1 MARKSSSKIVFVS
14 ERSLV
19 PDNWVPLSDIDHKG
33 QNALYRAASEAC
45 RRGTITSRRLVR
57 NAGEIKTGPIFM
69 EPESFDRFKDSFEV
83 PSRREQTQPDVIT
96 LSASIE
102 LLTDHVAT
110 LTEAVEALRQVIADR
125 KEVLS

>member
-1 MARKSSSKIVFVS
+1 MARKNSSKIVFVS

-33 QNALYRAASEAC
+33 QNTLYRAASEAC
-45 RRGTITSRRLVR
+45 RRGVIEARRLVR
-57 NAGEIKTGPIFM
+57 NAGETKTGPIFM
-69 EPESFDRFKDSFEV
+69 EPESFDRFKESFEQ
-83 PSRREQTQPDVIT
+83 PARREQTQPDVIT

-110 LTEAVEALRQVIADR
+110 LTEAVEALRQAIAAQH
-125 KEVLS
+125 EVTA

>member
-45 RRGTITSRRLVR
+45 RRGMITSRRLVR

-69 EPESFDRFKDSFEV
+69 EPESFDRFKESFEQ
-83 PSRREQTQPDVIT
+83 PPCRQTQPDVIT

-110 LTEAVEALRQVIADR
+110 LTEAVEALRQVIASQQ
-125 KEVLS
+125 EVTA